1 MLASHVTKENETAV
15 DGPKDIMKHRTRN
28 SLDMLQR
35 RDSLTRRRFFTRVG
49 RVGLGAFGLA
59 WALPGRPRPAF
70 AEQPA
75 PASAPIK
82 LLEESPYVYISPLLR
97 NGEESS
103 CHAELWYGWI
113 DDSVIVTVAKER
125 WKATALTRGL
135 EGARIW
141 VGNHGRWKTMLG
153 GRNEDFRTAPNFI
166 AKAERV
172 DDPEMIERLLV
183 VYAKKYPNEIDTW
196 REKMRSGSADG
207 SRVLLRYRPIPGDE
221 K

>member
-1 MLASHVTKENETAV
+1 MLASLASEENETTVA
-15 DGPKDIMKHRTRN
+15 GPKDIMKHRTLE
-28 SLDMLQR
+28 SLDTLQR
-35 RDSLTRRRFFTRVG
+35 KQSLTRRRFITRVG
-49 RVGLGAFGLA
+49 RVAVGAFGLA
-59 WALPGRPRPAF
+59 WALPGRPRPAL

-75 PASAPIK
+75 PAPAPLT
-82 LLEESPYVYISPLLR
+82 LLEESPYVYISPLLS
-97 NGEESS
+97 NGKESS
-103 CHAELWYGWI
+103 CHAELWFGWI

-141 VGNHGRWKTMLG
+141 VGNHGRWKTMVG

-196 REKMRSGSADG
+196 REKMRSGTADG

>member
-1 MLASHVTKENETAV
+1 
-15 DGPKDIMKHRTRN
+15 MKHRTRD
-28 SLDMLQR
+28 SLDTLQR
-35 RDSLTRRRFFTRVG
+35 KHSLTRRSFITRVG
-49 RVGLGAFGLA
+49 RVGVGSLGLV
-59 WALPGRPRPAF
+59 WALPGRPRPAI

-75 PASAPIK
+75 PAPAPLT
-82 LLEESPYVYISPLLR
+82 LLEESPYVYISPLLS
-97 NGEESS
+97 NGKESS
-103 CHAELWYGWI
+103 CHAELWFGWI

-141 VGNHGRWKTMLG
+141 VGDHGRWKTMLG
-153 GRNEDFRTAPNFI
+153 ARNEKFRTAPNFV

-183 VYAKKYPNEIDTW
+183 VYAKKYPNEIDAW
-196 REKMRSGSADG
+196 RDKMRSGTADG
-207 SRVLLRYRPIPGDE
+207 SRILIRYRPRHGDQ